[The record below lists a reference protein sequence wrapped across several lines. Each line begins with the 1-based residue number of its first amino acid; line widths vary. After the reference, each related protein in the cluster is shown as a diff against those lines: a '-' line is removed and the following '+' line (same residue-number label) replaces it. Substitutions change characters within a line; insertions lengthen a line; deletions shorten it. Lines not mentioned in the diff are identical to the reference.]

1 MGLPVGYIMEED
13 FAANCLNMTSKGKL
27 YRRADVLLGKCDD
40 TPTVVEAVQFHGV
53 HFTKNDALVKE
64 IAYLYKSS
72 SLAELIKNSNLACK
86 HLQVSIVLFYG
97 FCFSAFSTTTIED
110 YISIYTRRK

>member
-1 MGLPVGYIMEED
+1 MIEEN
-13 FAANCLNMTSKGKL
+13 FTASRLNMTSKGKL
-27 YRRADVLLGKCDD
+27 YHRADVLLGKCDD

-64 IAYLYKSS
+64 VAYLYKSS

-86 HLQVSIVLFYG
+86 HLQVSIIFMTD
-97 FCFSAFSTTTIED
+97 AFVFQNYFTDGDD
-110 YISIYTRRK
+110 YVSIYARRK